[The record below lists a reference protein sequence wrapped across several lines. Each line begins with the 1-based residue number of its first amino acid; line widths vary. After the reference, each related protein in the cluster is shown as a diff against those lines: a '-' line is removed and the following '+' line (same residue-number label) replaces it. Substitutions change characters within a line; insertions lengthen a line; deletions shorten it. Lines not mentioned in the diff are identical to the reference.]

1 MADLFFDSSGLV
13 KRYVSET
20 GSAWVTKTV
29 DTASGNN
36 IFIAEVTAVEI
47 TAAIARRTRGETA
60 AAINRVFANL
70 QHDLAVEYFDLQVNS
85 TIFRAASILARKH
98 FLKGYDA
105 VQLAVAIEFNRA
117 QTALGLPTITL
128 VSADTELLDAAKL
141 EGLNIENPNNY
152 P

>member
-36 IFIAEVTAVEI
+36 IFIAQITAVEI
-47 TAAIARRTRGETA
+47 TAAIARRTRGSNPA
-60 AAINRVFANL
+60 VINSVFANL
-70 QHDLAVEYFDLQVNS
+70 QHDLAVEYFDLEASS
-85 TIFRAASILARKH
+85 TTFQEANILARRH

-105 VQLAVAIEFNRA
+105 VQLAVAVQFNRE

-128 VSADTELLDAAKL
+128 VSADTELLDAARL